1 MVFCVVFQRAILKRF
16 LSFCGELS
24 YTSITFFMYN
34 NSSPPKK
41 RHHNSFDSDMPPL
54 GLPRKKFISEESF
67 AKDMAAMSLDTM
79 TPAMM
84 QQTQQ
89 SSTQDE
95 EEEEEEDLNTY
106 MTLDTTNGKPLI
118 DIDANGLPVEL
129 RPGENKPRIP
139 QFVLENPELLDPR
152 DKLAY
157 QKMMQTLY
165 NKQKHIE
172 ILNSPSTH
180 YTPTSM
186 DID

>member
-1 MVFCVVFQRAILKRF
+1 
-16 LSFCGELS
+16 
-24 YTSITFFMYN
+24 
-34 NSSPPKK
+34 
-41 RHHNSFDSDMPPL
+41 
-54 GLPRKKFISEESF
+54 
-67 AKDMAAMSLDTM
+67 
-79 TPAMM
+79 M